1 MDPDPSTTTE
11 PPTNHL
17 FPGTGPAAMIA
28 TMLLVVVFTAVAIGI
43 VVSMI

>member
-17 FPGTGPAAMIA
+17 FPGNSPAAMIA
-28 TMLLVVVFTAVAIGI
+28 TMLLVVVCTAVAIGI
-43 VVSMI
+43 VVSTI